1 MQTNLRKKILVS
13 YPIILCT
20 LLIYAYY
27 PSITKLDYV
36 WDDLQLFIFNPYLRD
51 PELIWQGI
59 FRPILEGTTYFRP
72 LPLLTFCIEFLTQNN
87 ANPTVSHIVN
97 LLIHLTNTA
106 LLCAILFVYSR
117 KSNNKSII
125 IITGSIVYS
134 LHPALVE
141 PVAWA
146 AGRFDL
152 LVTTFSLAAVYSFLR
167 YTGWT
172 QAFLTSLFFFF
183 ALLCKEMAITLPIA
197 IFLLKFSQDRDY
209 FYYSV
214 KKAFKSDGLPLWGSL
229 TLSLAAYIAIRMH
242 YMPEILHTDES
253 LARKFYDIPHH
264 ISYVGWAFIFYFKM
278 VFWPF
283 SSLNPQ
289 HPLDPL
295 DMTKLDVILGCL
307 ACVGLILL
315 TIISLRFKARSL
327 ILLSCFA
334 ISLLPVSH
342 ILPLTIGGN
351 IGHERFLAYPLVW
364 FSIFLAQ
371 LIYSIFLW
379 GDKKSKKVTTFTFA
393 TFIFSWTIYSSAV
406 IKITTPLWQSDLSLW
421 SWVLKV
427 NPGLPYAALNY
438 SIAAIR
444 EGDYESAEKM
454 LEKNESIQYSPKDAI
469 FVLLTKADL
478 QIRKGN
484 AKIGTKLLEE
494 YLLQQ
499 GIKSASDYSIDEKSK
514 DSSKMKG
521 LYAILARGYIYQEE
535 FSKAEMVSDMLIL
548 SDPHNASAL
557 LFSSYAKYG
566 MDKWSEGEHL
576 YKESTRYFVPAG
588 VEEAAQ
594 SRSIFLSN
602 LCKNP
607 ENSTPQVCSQFRVD
621 NSVDLKRA
629 YR

>member
-197 IFLLKFSQDRDY
+197 IFLLKFSQDRDS

-214 KKAFKSDGLPLWGSL
+214 KKVFKSDGLPLWGSL
-229 TLSLAAYIAIRMH
+229 TLSLAAYMAIRMH
-242 YMPEILHTDES
+242 YMPEI
-253 LARKFYDIPHH
+253 
-264 ISYVGWAFIFYFKM
+264 
-278 VFWPF
+278 
-283 SSLNPQ
+283 
-289 HPLDPL
+289 
-295 DMTKLDVILGCL
+295 
-307 ACVGLILL
+307 
-315 TIISLRFKARSL
+315 
-327 ILLSCFA
+327 
-334 ISLLPVSH
+334 
-342 ILPLTIGGN
+342 
-351 IGHERFLAYPLVW
+351 
-364 FSIFLAQ
+364 
-371 LIYSIFLW
+371 
-379 GDKKSKKVTTFTFA
+379 
-393 TFIFSWTIYSSAV
+393 
-406 IKITTPLWQSDLSLW
+406 
-421 SWVLKV
+421 
-427 NPGLPYAALNY
+427 
-438 SIAAIR
+438 
-444 EGDYESAEKM
+444 
-454 LEKNESIQYSPKDAI
+454 SPRVRIVVA
-469 FVLLTKADL
+469 
-478 QIRKGN
+478 
-484 AKIGTKLLEE
+484 
-494 YLLQQ
+494 
-499 GIKSASDYSIDEKSK
+499 SIDQP
-514 DSSKMKG
+514 
-521 LYAILARGYIYQEE
+521 RG
-535 FSKAEMVSDMLIL
+535 
-548 SDPHNASAL
+548 
-557 LFSSYAKYG
+557 
-566 MDKWSEGEHL
+566 
-576 YKESTRYFVPAG
+576 R
-588 VEEAAQ
+588 
-594 SRSIFLSN
+594 R
-602 LCKNP
+602 
-607 ENSTPQVCSQFRVD
+607 
-621 NSVDLKRA
+621 
-629 YR
+629 